1 MKTIMEDDK
10 KNSSIN
16 FFDYDCDYFIYLFIH
31 FADAGESALIK
42 KLPPGTAYAHFRK
55 RSGATSNVIG
65 KNKILILVTI
75 TSYYQRVETKF

>member
-1 MKTIMEDDK
+1 MIK
-10 KNSSIN
+10 KFIDL
-16 FFDYDCDYFIYLFIH
+16 FLWLWLWLFYLFIYLFIY

-65 KNKILILVTI
+65 KNKILILVKI
-75 TSYYQRVETKF
+75 TSY

>member
-1 MKTIMEDDK
+1 MIM
-10 KNSSIN
+10 IVIIL
-16 FFDYDCDYFIYLFIH
+16 FIYLFIY

-65 KNKILILVTI
+65 KNKILILVKI

>member
-1 MKTIMEDDK
+1 MIK
-10 KNSSIN
+10 KDSLIN
-16 FFDYDCDYFIYLFIH
+16 FYDYDCDYFIYLFVY

-65 KNKILILVTI
+65 KNKILVLVKI
-75 TSYYQRVETKF
+75 TSYYQRVEKKF